1 VTAKQKARRRNEYE
15 YNPFDDD
22 DEIVVDW
29 GGVHEVSRGTAPD
42 GVQSAILCNLENPES
57 CESCT

>member
-1 VTAKQKARRRNEYE
+1 MSNTNATTAEATTVTAKQKARRRNEYE

-22 DEIVVDW
+22 
-29 GGVHEVSRGTAPD
+29 EVIES
-42 GVQSAILCNLENPES
+42 LCNLENPES